1 MFKFP
6 QLSKVP
12 KKKSEEVAVY
22 RNLPC
27 FNWNHLENITFIG
40 AGGYGKVFKAGYK
53 NSVVVAKQLK
63 GADESALIKEA
74 RFHHQLSH
82 ENIVNFISICPS
94 RKALMLEYIC
104 FDFGPFGLD
113 AQISSLQELLEVLG
127 KANCKGFEHF
137 APCIA
142 SEVVSGLLYLH
153 DHGVAHR
160 DLKPGNVLVTN
171 AHLIK
176 LPASEMQAE
185 WKRRP
190 CIAKLTDFGESWG
203 ILSQSTEAAHTH
215 TINVYRG
222 TPAFMAPEI
231 IDPLQRPYL
240 MREEDMKKADIWSLG
255 MLMFCLINP
264 NCKLPYGIEGKSAMK
279 YETFLSF
286 VKKNI
291 SKGIKPLNDPEYDAL
306 RASNWANLS
315 EVYDDCL
322 KKKADDRVSM
332 QQIKETLNQIDC
344 SESYPLKVHQGTARI
359 EAEERCLFYEANV
372 NFVRPENDGTNACVF
387 LSLKIAEAI
396 LSKKDQEFAER
407 KSKMESIITNFPKK
421 VNPLRND
428 AINLQELLE
437 ELGKANCK
445 GFEHFAPC
453 IASEVVSGLS
463 YLHDHGVAHR
473 DLKPGN
479 VLVTNAHLIKLPASE
494 MQAEWKRRPCIA
506 KLTDFG
512 ESWGILSQSTEAA
525 HTHTINVYRGTP
537 AFMAPEI
544 IDPLQRPYLM
554 REEDMKKADI
564 WNLGMLMFC
573 LINPNCKLPYGIE
586 GKSAMKYETFLSFVK
601 KNISK
606 GIKPLNDPEYDAL
619 RASNWANLSEVHDD
633 CLKKKAD
640 DRVSMQQIKETL
652 NQIDCSESYPLKVH
666 QGTARIEAEERC
678 LFNEANVNFVRPEN
692 DGTNACVFLS
702 LKIAEAILSKE
713 YQEFTERKSKMESII
728 TNFPK
733 KVNPL
738 RNDAIK
744 YAVDDAYELLYK
756 EKLIA
761 KCRLET
767 LNGIDAVF
775 SDAGKADLIKAL
787 GTEGNTIVITVP
799 DYTFV
804 AANLKGRIG
813 VIDSH
818 VISEEMGG
826 NGNGIIKIFLSSN
839 DASKWIWKR
848 LYQSGIRTERQS
860 LVQIQ
865 LAEADKSQITSTL
878 NFTTQVPYHCID
890 LDSAPEKNCPQ
901 DCSNIPSDVEVS
913 AARGNERVDCRT
925 DMEHS
930 ASIHE
935 FEAGVVHSNSETS
948 EASEAQGEDQ
958 SLSTNEVDKPNYAS
972 SFTWNKAEV
981 SHWGP
986 SKIPFVKDIRNKLLN
1001 SEVYALT
1008 MSTIDTAKKIPQA
1021 CRQNSVFSIDSTV
1034 LADVEDVK
1042 SDLNGPFKKCIEA
1055 KVYTVQIAQIKNKE
1069 YLVKAISKKRVDSA
1083 PGHTYMKV
1091 NRRENSF
1098 GLVRSITHFM
1108 DGQGKI
1114 LNGRVIVQYYINRQ
1128 ICGDVQSVNY
1138 TVPAH
1143 GNSKKEGSFY
1153 ALKKSTLGN
1162 LGTRLLENDANPN
1175 SVYEKILSERGAESG
1190 LDFGDLPRSKR
1201 QITRKAADMGLSK
1214 NSRQEYE
1221 VEAILAYDHEL
1232 EENGIVWAH
1241 SDIPND
1247 LWVIGTSRMANILK
1261 SAGEGLPI
1269 SIDPTFNHGA
1279 YEVTPVT

>member
-113 AQISSLQELLEVLG
+113 AQISSLQELLEELG

-142 SEVVSGLLYLH
+142 SEVVSGLSYLH

-428 AINLQELLE
+428 AI
-437 ELGKANCK
+437 
-445 GFEHFAPC
+445 
-453 IASEVVSGLS
+453 
-463 YLHDHGVAHR
+463 
-473 DLKPGN
+473 
-479 VLVTNAHLIKLPASE
+479 
-494 MQAEWKRRPCIA
+494 
-506 KLTDFG
+506 
-512 ESWGILSQSTEAA
+512 
-525 HTHTINVYRGTP
+525 
-537 AFMAPEI
+537 
-544 IDPLQRPYLM
+544 
-554 REEDMKKADI
+554 
-564 WNLGMLMFC
+564 
-573 LINPNCKLPYGIE
+573 
-586 GKSAMKYETFLSFVK
+586 
-601 KNISK
+601 
-606 GIKPLNDPEYDAL
+606 
-619 RASNWANLSEVHDD
+619 
-633 CLKKKAD
+633 
-640 DRVSMQQIKETL
+640 
-652 NQIDCSESYPLKVH
+652 
-666 QGTARIEAEERC
+666 
-678 LFNEANVNFVRPEN
+678 
-692 DGTNACVFLS
+692 
-702 LKIAEAILSKE
+702 
-713 YQEFTERKSKMESII
+713 
-728 TNFPK
+728 
-733 KVNPL
+733 
-738 RNDAIK
+738 K

-890 LDSAPEKNCPQ
+890 LDSTPEKNCPQ

-935 FEAGVVHSNSETS
+935 FEAGVVHSKSETS

-1279 YEVTPVT
+1279 YEVTPVTYRHPFIESKSKNVTGKWSDAILLGPTMIHHEKTEEVFDMGLRTIARKTKTMNAKVGVITDGEIALINACKSNF